1 MSRRNA
7 PRWKATALL
16 FCAAP
21 GLIAAGPDLA
31 TQASNLSD
39 QRAAVSRFL
48 DDLAG
53 ERPAG
58 DGISLR
64 ERMARMAAHPP
75 PSMCKEDFE
84 RAGKRPYA
92 ANQVLGS
99 MGLIAAIAAA
109 TVGSAQQGVQA
120 DLLKQY
126 AGMLSGNSDPRLQQA
141 SAIMSQES
149 QAVSAGDSTG
159 ATALAQAFAGIATEA
174 VPAGYQPSAADMA
187 LGASLKAVDS
197 YDWAS
202 TFMALGQAVMA
213 GLLGA
218 LQGGIYG
225 AIVGVAVSLVTS
237 AIQGDFTAQNS
248 TLEGQGTNA
257 NSTGESAGVS
267 GAQAL
272 AGIIGANTGGSG
284 QGASSGSAGLNGSVL
299 TVASGASGQVLQPG
313 KGSAAGG
320 TLVGSEQSP

>member
-1 MSRRNA
+1 MPLRYVRQCRA
-7 PRWKATALL
+7 VALL
-16 FCAAP
+16 LCAVP
-21 GLIAAGPDLA
+21 GIVAASPILD

-39 QRAAVSRFL
+39 QRTAVSRFL

-53 ERPAG
+53 QRSAA

-75 PSMCKEDFE
+75 PIICKKDFQ
-84 RAGKRPYA
+84 RAGQRPYD

-109 TVGSAQQGVQA
+109 TVGSSQQGVQA
-120 DLLKQY
+120 ALLQRF

-141 SAIMSQES
+141 AAIMSQES
-149 QAVSAGDSTG
+149 QAVAAGDSTG
-159 ATALAQAFAGIATEA
+159 ATALAQAFGGIPAEA
-174 VPAGYQPSAADMA
+174 IPAGYQPSAEDMA

-218 LQGGIYG
+218 LQGGVYG

-237 AIQGDFTAQNS
+237 AIQGDFTAQNT
-248 TLEGQGTNA
+248 TLEGQGG
-257 NSTGESAGVS
+257 NSNSAGENAGVS
-267 GAQAL
+267 GAQ
-272 AGIIGANTGGSG
+272 
-284 QGASSGSAGLNGSVL
+284 VL
-299 TVASGASGQVLQPG
+299 
-313 KGSAAGG
+313 
-320 TLVGSEQSP
+320 

>member
-1 MSRRNA
+1 M
-7 PRWKATALL
+7 ALL
-16 FCAAP
+16 FCSAP
-21 GLIAAGPDLA
+21 GLMAAGPDLD

-53 ERPAG
+53 QRSSG

-75 PSMCKEDFE
+75 PPMRKEDFE
-84 RAGKRPYA
+84 WAGKRPYA

-99 MGLIAAIAAA
+99 MGLISAIAAA

-120 DLLKQY
+120 ALLQRF
-126 AGMLSGNSDPRLQQA
+126 AGMLSGNSDPELQQA
-141 SAIMSQES
+141 AAIMNQES
-149 QAVSAGDSTG
+149 QAVAAGDSAG
-159 ATALAQAFAGIATEA
+159 ATALAQAFAGIPAEA
-174 VPAGYQPSAADMA
+174 VPAGYQPSVADTA
-187 LGASLKAVDS
+187 LGASLNAVDS

-218 LQGGIYG
+218 LEGGVYG

-248 TLEGQGTNA
+248 TLEGQGANA
-257 NSTGESAGVS
+257 NATGGNAGVS
-267 GAQAL
+267 GAQTV
-272 AGIIGANTGGSG
+272 AGIVGAASGGGLG
-284 QGASSGSAGLNGSVL
+284 QSPAFGSAGRNGSVL
-299 TVASGASGQVLQPG
+299 TVSSGASGQVLQPG

-320 TLVGSEQSP
+320 TLVGSEQIP